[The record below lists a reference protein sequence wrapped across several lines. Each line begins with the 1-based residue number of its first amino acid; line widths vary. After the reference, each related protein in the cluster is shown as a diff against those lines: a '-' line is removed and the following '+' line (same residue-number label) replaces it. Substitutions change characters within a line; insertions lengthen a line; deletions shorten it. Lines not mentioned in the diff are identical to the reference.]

1 MNQKGIASISIV
13 LFIVAVIGGY
23 LIYSG
28 KVNLPQK
35 QTIQTETSEVDETN
49 SFPVYPGAKFIR
61 KEQSNPCI
69 EDETSGFSICDS
81 TTYTWETTD
90 DFDKVN
96 SWYVADKSDSGW
108 KCSGGAGSYESLRDA
123 SNKTTCRKDS
133 LTYTLHLF
141 ASATKT
147 EVILEIPNKKVDET
161 ANWKTYKGNGFF
173 FKHPNEMKI
182 TIDSSSETSWS
193 GKYVDQ
199 DIPNQMMLKQQSS
212 PFSPISIG
220 GKVSYREY
228 EVEVMS
234 IDENEQ
240 IKLGDKIADS
250 YIINCGVHCY
260 YHIIRF
266 QQNNIY
272 YELTRDIA
280 GGGLENSFQE
290 ILSTFEFTQ

>member
-1 MNQKGIASISIV
+1 MSQKGLITPIV
-13 LFIVAVIGGY
+13 AIVILIIVVAIFLFLARPFKTPENAVPPFKGGELLLAEKMSYFFNDPKVGDRILFIPKDLVMEYVGVI
-23 LIYSG
+23 
-28 KVNLPQK
+28 
-35 QTIQTETSEVDETN
+35 TN
-49 SFPVYPGAKFIR
+49 I
-61 KEQSNPCI
+61 N
-69 EDETSGFSICDS
+69 EDNNVK
-81 TTYTWETTD
+81 TYTVVSTGTGQPWVITEDKIIWKIYFPSVSKEDISNLLTTQT
-90 DFDKVN
+90 
-96 SWYVADKSDSGW
+96 S
-108 KCSGGAGSYESLRDA
+108 
-123 SNKTTCRKDS
+123 
-133 LTYTLHLF
+133 
-141 ASATKT
+141 
-147 EVILEIPNKKVDET
+147 KVDET

-193 GKYVDQ
+193 DKYVDQ
-199 DIPNQMMLKQQSS
+199 DIPNQMMLKQQLS

-220 GKVSYREY
+220 GKVSFREY